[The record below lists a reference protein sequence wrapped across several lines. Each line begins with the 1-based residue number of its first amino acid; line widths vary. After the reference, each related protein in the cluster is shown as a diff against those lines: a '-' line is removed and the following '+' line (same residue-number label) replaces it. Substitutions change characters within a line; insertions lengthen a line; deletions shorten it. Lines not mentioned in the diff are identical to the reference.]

1 MTGLA
6 GRIVVVTGAS
16 RGIGR
21 ETAATLAREGAS
33 VIAVGRDVRLL
44 EDLTAGLPGQGHR
57 YAAMDVRNEA
67 AWTKLVADLDR
78 IDGVVAAAGVYGP
91 IGRIDTLDVSEMR
104 DAFDVNLFGSLLAVR
119 ACLSRLAESGGSAV
133 LFGGG
138 GSDPLPGY
146 DAYLASKAAVVRL
159 AENLAAELAGLGVRV
174 NAVAPGF
181 VVTDIH
187 RATLAAVAARRR
199 GGNKPRPF
207 RHYLLRGL
215 LTCAC
220 GTRMRGEAHL
230 QRGTERRY
238 YRCPKLG
245 CRARRCPADSVE
257 EIVMALAHETSDF
270 AQATLQTILEKSP
283 TGLKL
288 TLKLLRAAR
297 ASSSVAR
304 HALLEMARPR

>member
-187 RATLAAVAARRR
+187 RATLAAGPDAAGADFYARTVKAMAEGGFPVAEVASLVAFLISPESAPLTGRFISARWDQWRDSAWLAQVTRPDMLTMRR
-199 GGNKPRPF
+199 IDGSLF
-207 RHYLLRGL
+207 
-215 LTCAC
+215 T
-220 GTRMRGEAHL
+220 
-230 QRGTERRY
+230 
-238 YRCPKLG
+238 
-245 CRARRCPADSVE
+245 PAEDS
-257 EIVMALAHETSDF
+257 S
-270 AQATLQTILEKSP
+270 
-283 TGLKL
+283 
-288 TLKLLRAAR
+288 
-297 ASSSVAR
+297 
-304 HALLEMARPR
+304 